1 VEENVC
7 FITLPFIPSRQ
18 GREKEKMGGRKKKW
32 EGERKIMEGEKKIRM
47 GDKLRIVC

>member
-1 VEENVC
+1 MFV
-7 FITLPFIPSRQ
+7 LSPSLLFPPV
-18 GREKEKMGGRKKKW
+18 KGGRKKKW